1 LPRRT
6 GRGFPIGSLP
16 EVELIQVADAADLA
30 ETGAAMVAAR
40 LSERAHPALL
50 AAMGETPLGLYAGLA
65 RRRAEGQLDTARLRL
80 VQLDAYLGIDAGDP
94 RSLGSWLIRAVA
106 APLGIPDA
114 RLIRLPGDSPDPA
127 ATCRAYDAAV
137 AEAGGLDVAVLGLG
151 PNGHLGFNEPPS
163 DAGAPTRIVELSEA
177 SIASN
182 ARYWGGRLDVPR
194 QALTAGMPIL
204 LAARHPLLVVS
215 GATKRDILR
224 RVLKGP
230 VGPMVPATY
239 LREVAASVVIAD
251 RAALGTRA
259 A

>member
-1 LPRRT
+1 
-6 GRGFPIGSLP
+6 LP
-16 EVELIQVADAADLA
+16 EVELIEVDDAADLA
-30 ETGAAMVAAR
+30 EAGAALAAAW
-40 LSERAHPALL
+40 LSERAHPTLL

-65 RRRAEGQLDTARLRL
+65 RRRAEGQLDTARVRV

-94 RSLGSWLIRAVA
+94 RSLGAWLVRAVA

-114 RLIRLPGDSPDPA
+114 QLIRLPGDAPDPV
-127 ATCRAYDAAV
+127 ATCRAYDAAI
-137 AEAGGLDVAVLGLG
+137 AAAGGLDVAVLGLG

-163 DAGAPTRIVELSEA
+163 DARAPTRVVELSEA

-182 ARYWGGRLDVPR
+182 ARYWGGFDVPR
-194 QALTAGMPIL
+194 RAITAGMPIL
-204 LAARHPLLVVS
+204 LAARHPLLVVA
-215 GATKRDILR
+215 GAAKRDILR
-224 RVLKGP
+224 RVLEGP
-230 VGPMVPATY
+230 IDPMVPATY